1 MVTEKDK
8 QVEQLKRYYEFD
20 EKRKTFDVVL
30 HYKKAS
36 ELFDENVVSF
46 KTPKMSIEFVNK
58 LADIVKDIPG
68 GYKADIS
75 LAIDDYEDFNKND
88 VLQAFNDLLERIR
101 YQFDKENKRKWFQ
114 IALLIIIGASVI
126 FVSTLA
132 SIYSWWGLFKNQILQ
147 TVISEVLNISAW
159 VFIWESVSQIFLKKS
174 DILQKGSLLYSRVSS
189 LSLYKGNS
197 NKVLVKE
204 TNEQIVSHLFDE
216 NKLRHAGN
224 ILLLFSGFATIALA
238 LVDISTA
245 LISFFN
251 SDAQFRVF
259 SLVAS
264 LIFAFIHVIA
274 GFNAIQLFLGKHNYR
289 IRVLIVSIV
298 NTLTIILNFVGLFL
312 SGFTV
317 FGLISVIISTLVLNA
332 YVLGYVFY
340 TISHRK

>member
-1 MVTEKDK
+1 MVTERDK

-20 EKRKTFDVVL
+20 EKRRTFDVVL

-75 LAIDDYEDFNKND
+75 LAIDDYEDYNKKD

-147 TVISEVLNISAW
+147 TVVSEVLNISSW
-159 VFIWESVSQIFLKKS
+159 VFIWESVSLIFLKKS

-189 LSLYKGNS
+189 LSLYTS
-197 NKVLVKE
+197 M
-204 TNEQIVSHLFDE
+204 
-216 NKLRHAGN
+216 A
-224 ILLLFSGFATIALA
+224 
-238 LVDISTA
+238 
-245 LISFFN
+245 
-251 SDAQFRVF
+251 
-259 SLVAS
+259 
-264 LIFAFIHVIA
+264 
-274 GFNAIQLFLGKHNYR
+274 
-289 IRVLIVSIV
+289 
-298 NTLTIILNFVGLFL
+298 
-312 SGFTV
+312 
-317 FGLISVIISTLVLNA
+317 
-332 YVLGYVFY
+332 
-340 TISHRK
+340 